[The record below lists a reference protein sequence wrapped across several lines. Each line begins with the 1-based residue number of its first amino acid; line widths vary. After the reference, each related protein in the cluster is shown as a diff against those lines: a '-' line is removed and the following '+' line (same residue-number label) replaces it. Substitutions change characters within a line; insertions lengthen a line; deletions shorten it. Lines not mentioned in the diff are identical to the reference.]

1 MEESRQTLSMCNS
14 RLQRSC
20 CHSVIGEYSR
30 DQHPGRV
37 RKVDWGMALSSTT
50 AMQAKT
56 PANPLG
62 SSRTGMFLWV
72 VQNGGKL
79 RHCTCA
85 LANSLDLDK
94 SLGEEVW
101 SWTRP
106 TKVHLRQ
113 PGSVLHL
120 GTFTLQNMLQLEDE
134 CFFPKGSGTGPYI
147 TASTT
152 RSQEGEFI
160 LGAEGMLNL
169 VLDILYLGLWQD
181 N

>member
-85 LANSLDLDK
+85 LASHWIWTNLWEKRYDLGQGPPKSTFVSLDQYCIWELLPSK
-94 SLGEEVW
+94 TCCNWRMSASFLKGVELGPILQHPLQEV
-101 SWTRP
+101 
-106 TKVHLRQ
+106 K
-113 PGSVLHL
+113 
-120 GTFTLQNMLQLEDE
+120 
-134 CFFPKGSGTGPYI
+134 KGSLFWGQRGC
-147 TASTT
+147 
-152 RSQEGEFI
+152 
-160 LGAEGMLNL
+160 
-169 VLDILYLGLWQD
+169 
-181 N
+181 